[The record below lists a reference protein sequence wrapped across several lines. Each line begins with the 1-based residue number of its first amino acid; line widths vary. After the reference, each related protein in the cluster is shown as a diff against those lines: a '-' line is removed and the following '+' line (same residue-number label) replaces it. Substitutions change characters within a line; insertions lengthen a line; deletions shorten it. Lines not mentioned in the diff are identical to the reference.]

1 MPNQMP
7 LDPHLTDLS
16 SNATPKPSSRLRE
29 SMRQTND
36 LIDSKLTSKTSA
48 EEKIADT
55 YNKEK

>member
-29 SMRQTND
+29 SMRQTDELINSKASIND
-36 LIDSKLTSKTSA
+36 TFNQFTNAASGH
-48 EEKIADT
+48 
-55 YNKEK
+55 